1 MAAALDAPHQDAS
14 SGARRARSSFGFVP
28 IGLSYH
34 AEYTMAVSGLMGR
47 LVERAGPPI
56 SIAPPTNDTRG
67 RRLHLRRD
75 RTQVLALLPVV
86 PMTLISALLMVIVSR
101 CTPASC
107 PAGVTLA
114 RYF

>member
-1 MAAALDAPHQDAS
+1 MAAALDALHQDAC

-28 IGLSYH
+28 IRLSYH
-34 AEYTMAVSGLMGR
+34 AEYTMAVSGLMWR

-56 SIAPPTNDTRG
+56 SITPPTNDTRG

-101 CTPASC
+101 CTPASR

-114 RYF
+114 RCF